1 MASLYAP
8 TASLDAPMAY
18 LDAPMASL
26 DDPTASLDAPT
37 APLGEPKTEEHIF
50 WKNRH
55 TEVIAQTSIMGQSTY
70 LGTNEVPTG
79 KGLTRVYVYRV
90 GDKVIALDCVV
101 QCLWNVGTISNDDII
116 TWCFSHIPEN
126 VEHHLKTMCESC
138 DGLFKTGVI
147 EASYAVWMR

>member
-8 TASLDAPMAY
+8 T
-18 LDAPMASL
+18 ASL

-50 WKNRH
+50 WRIKH
-55 TEVIAQTSIMGQSTY
+55 IDAIAKTSIVGPWTY

-79 KGLTRVYVYRV
+79 KGLVRVYVYRV
-90 GDKVIALDCVV
+90 DHKVIALDCDE
-101 QCLWNVGTISNDDII
+101 QCLWNVGTISNDDI

-126 VEHHLKTMCESC
+126 VEHHLKKMIESC
-138 DGLFKTGVI
+138 DGLFKKSVF